1 MEHFQHVK
9 SAEEVW
15 DSSSQSVPR
24 NADPIPK
31 KQKVTHSPSFMD
43 DTDTGDT
50 GTEKVE
56 IGVCFQGW
64 VKILKVMVIFFIIY

>member
-1 MEHFQHVK
+1 MK

-43 DTDTGDT
+43 DTDTG
-50 GTEKVE
+50 TEKVE
-56 IGVCFQGW
+56 IGVFFQGW
-64 VKILKVMVIFFIIY
+64 VKILMVMVIFFIIY